1 MASVLIATGES
12 SGPNKEYESAQRRRR
27 KKKEDTEEEEERR
40 ELIIFLTV
48 ETVLQQPSSYRLSLL
63 QPDWHD
69 AGATQN
75 SPVPV
80 NMLAF

>member
-1 MASVLIATGES
+1 MASVLIATGEL

-48 ETVLQQPSSYRLSLL
+48 ETVSSYRLSLL